1 MDMAFNPFRA
11 FRKRQKTL
19 LAGIAILCMFLFVLQ
34 FGRGDFFDRIGLSRG
49 KQRDNVVVTK
59 LYGKKITENDI
70 RLAREQHR
78 LASQFMVVAAGEGM
92 IRNANQTAELRK
104 NLTQPGSGN
113 IDRLM
118 ALQKQSGKL
127 INTLIRYFAQTDD
140 PNSQRLVLQQ
150 MGGFLQLLFSN
161 PSSELIQ
168 MIRNNMQLISIDDTL
183 DFMIWKHQ
191 ADQLGINLTESSIE
205 EAVKNLTFDEVD
217 LRDVEKSFL
226 VRNRDQET
234 GLSREQLYD
243 AVGDLLRVNLAKE
256 ALIGSPQG
264 LGSAFDPTAKT
275 DLKETNSLIT
285 PDEFW
290 DFYKQQRTTREIG
303 ILSFPVKN
311 FLDQVKGE
319 PSEKDLEQ
327 FFKRFKEVEYS
338 PTSNRP
344 GFKKPRRVGLE
355 WVGARSDSPE
365 YKKFADDFIL
375 ASVASSPLNPWP
387 AIALA
392 YDFEKDYQ
400 EGVKANRVPRYDRQ
414 PYQLPEFQFP
424 GSTFE
429 PTLITSPN
437 EPANLAG
444 TLASAA
450 SGRPWSALVTY
461 TGAPVAREIHKRAAI
476 GANFVLLGTNPWK
489 LATAVSLAYQKGKF
503 VPLSEVG
510 EEAAKKLKKS
520 IAQDMVISN
529 LNSLKKDMEEKRTKN
544 EKVADWLKDSLAK
557 YHFTTHGVMKK
568 PLSKYEMLD
577 DAELKAFKDIYQR
590 LNTKSPDEP
599 RGDPKAERFADSFFA
614 EGANYEPK
622 DWPSYSVGGSPTTWA
637 SEEEPIVYWKTADE
651 KSYVPTF
658 EAARAKVE
666 KAWRFREARN
676 LARAEAE
683 RVAELAKATNGDVQ
697 KLRDLAAKKMA
708 EFIELRGVALIHKA
722 SPSARA
728 DLSARYEDFKFPD
741 SISMPKEGQFGQ
753 GGFLAALAGLKSP
766 GDTVVEGNQPE
777 TIIFVST
784 LISKQEPSLASFYDA
799 YRNAKSEA
807 NRDVLLESWMQGQ
820 RLKFRYDIMK
830 QLREE
835 ASPDVV
841 DGRWDIP
848 ADTRKRFQTRAD
860 DSSE

>member
-59 LYGKKITENDI
+59 LYGKKITENDV

-78 LASQFMVVAAGEGM
+78 LASQFMVQAAGEGLTRINDQM
-92 IRNANQTAELRK
+92 ADLRK
-104 NLTQPGSGN
+104 NLTQPGAEN
-113 IDRLM
+113 INRFG
-118 ALQKQSGKL
+118 ALQRQTGKL
-127 INTLIRYFAQTDD
+127 IQTLAKFAAQSDD
-140 PNSQRLVLQQ
+140 PYRQQQ
-150 MGGFLQLLFSN
+150 MGQILQFLFTNNRGGDVFQ
-161 PSSELIQ
+161 E
-168 MIRNNMQLISIDDTL
+168 IRNLMQPISVDDTL
-183 DFMIWKHQ
+183 DYMIWKHQ

-205 EAVKNLTFDEVD
+205 QAVKSLTFDEVD

-226 VRNRDQET
+226 VRTRDQEAP
-234 GLSREQLYD
+234 LSRDQLYE

-264 LGSAFDPTAKT
+264 RASAFDGTTKA

-290 DFYKQQRTTREIG
+290 DFFKQQRTTREIG

-311 FLDQVKGE
+311 FLDQVKGQ

-327 FFKRFKEVEYS
+327 LFKRFSDKDYL

-344 GFKKPRRVGLE
+344 GFKEPRRIRLE

-365 YKKFADDFIL
+365 YKKFADDFVL

-400 EGVKANRVPRYDRQ
+400 ESIKSNRVPRYDRQ
-414 PYQLPEFQFP
+414 AYQLPEFQFP
-424 GSTFE
+424 GSPFE

-450 SGRPWSALVTY
+450 SGRPWSALITY

-476 GANFVLLGTNPWK
+476 GANFVMLGSNPWK
-489 LATAVSLAYQKGKF
+489 LATAVSLAYQKGKY
-503 VPLSEVG
+503 VPLSEIG

-529 LNSLKKDMEEKRTKN
+529 LNTLKKDMEEKRTKN

-557 YHFTTHGVMKK
+557 FHFTSHGTMKK
-568 PLSKYEMLD
+568 PLSKYEMID
-577 DAELKAFKDIYQR
+577 DPELKSFKDIYQR
-590 LNTKSPDEP
+590 LNTKPLDDA
-599 RGDPKAERFADSFFA
+599 RGDPKGEKFADSFFA
-614 EGANYEPK
+614 EGPNYEPK

-637 SEEEPIVYWKTADE
+637 SEEEPIVYWKTEDE
-651 KSYVPTF
+651 KAYVPTF
-658 EAARAKVE
+658 EAARANVE

-676 LARAEAE
+676 LALAAGE
-683 RVAELAKATNGDVQ
+683 RVAELAKATKGDVQ
-697 KLRDLAAKKMA
+697 KLRDLAAKEKA
-708 EFIELRGVALIHKA
+708 EFIELRGVALLHKA

-728 DLSARYEDFKFPD
+728 DLTAGYERFKFPD
-741 SISMPKEGQFGQ
+741 SISMPKEEGQFGQ

-766 GDTVVEGNQPE
+766 GETVVEGNQPE
-777 TIIFVST
+777 TIMFVST

-807 NRDVLLESWMQGQ
+807 NRDVLLDEWIQIRRRG
-820 RLKFRYDIMK
+820 FRYAIIN
-830 QLREE
+830 QLATE
-835 ASPDVV
+835 ASPDFV
-841 DGRWDIP
+841 DGRWNID
-848 ADTRKRFQTRAD
+848 ADTRKRFQGRVD
-860 DSSE
+860 DTGE